1 MTYKNEGQLKKALE
15 IDTWRNLSRDKMI
28 KFVAMMPD
36 MDKEL
41 ALKVVEQFP
50 DFARFVSGAL
60 DFIGQKYESALNHN
74 KQSQEGFYQS
84 ARETRE
90 ILKRELEKNDLT
102 WEQKKYIL
110 DLIME
115 TVKLES
121 AKDSENKRFLD
132 SMFGRVAL
140 VTAGVIAAGATVLGG
155 GRVLAQ
161 LEESDD

>member
-1 MTYKNEGQLKKALE
+1 MTYENEGELKKALE

-50 DFARFVSGAL
+50 DFKRFVSGAL
-60 DFIGQKYESALNHN
+60 DFIGQRYESALNHN
-74 KQSQEGFYQS
+74 KQSQESFYQS
-84 ARETRE
+84 VRETRE
-90 ILKRELEKNDLT
+90 ILKRELEKDDLT

-110 DLIME
+110 DRIMD
-115 TVKLES
+115 TVKLEP

-132 SMFGRVAL
+132 SLLGKVTL
-140 VTAGVIAAGATVLGG
+140 VTAAAIAVGATVLG

>member
-1 MTYKNEGQLKKALE
+1 MTYKNEGELKRALE

-50 DFARFVSGAL
+50 DFKNFVSGAL
-60 DFIGQKYESALNHN
+60 DVIGQRYESALNHN
-74 KQSQEGFYQS
+74 KQSQDNFHQS
-84 ARETRE
+84 IRETRE
-90 ILKRELEKNDLT
+90 ILKRELEKDDLT
-102 WEQKKYIL
+102 WEQKKHIL

-115 TVKLES
+115 TLKLES

-132 SMFGRVAL
+132 SLFGKVTL
-140 VTAGVIAAGATVLGG
+140 VTAAAIAVGATVLGG
-155 GRVLAQ
+155 RVLAQ
-161 LEESDD
+161 HEEGDD